1 MEAHL
6 ECLNNHGLF
15 NNSALLQKKGERK
28 MKRSTLLL
36 AFAAVTLLVLTA
48 TPGPAAEPQFKW
60 KAEAL
65 WGPQETPYKMFEKL
79 LQNIKVMTDGR
90 LEITPFPAGSIVTVS
105 DALDAVRNN
114 VMQAMWMGPI
124 YFSGK
129 NPAFAAIGELSM
141 AWEDPGELDTFMQK
155 GGGMELLRELYK
167 PFGVYSVGSIIYG
180 MESYPSKKPL
190 RKVEDFKGLKIRVPQ
205 GMEAEIL
212 TRIGAAVIVLPG
224 TEVYSALDKGV
235 IEATNWGTPSM
246 NDKLGYHKIAPY
258 FTYPGWHSMPVGD
271 FSVREAEWNKLP
283 ADIKLILETSIRRFT
298 WDLTQQTLMEDL
310 EVVRQAKSKG
320 ATPIAW
326 SSEEKYKMRVQSRK
340 VWDDWKKKNPQT
352 RKVID
357 AQEAFLKL
365 LGRIE

>member
-1 MEAHL
+1 MKNRTVVL
-6 ECLNNHGLF
+6 CLIAAF
-15 NNSALLQKKGERK
+15 ALLWSASG
-28 MKRSTLLL
+28 
-36 AFAAVTLLVLTA
+36 A
-48 TPGPAAEPQFKW
+48 TGADPQWKW
-60 KAEAL
+60 KAQAL
-65 WGPQETPYKMFEKL
+65 WGPAETPYKMFEQM
-79 LQNIKVMTDGR
+79 LQNVKVMTGGR
-90 LEITPFPAGSIVTVS
+90 LEITAFPAGSIVPVPES
-105 DALDAVRNN
+105 LDAVKNN

-141 AWEDPGELDTFMQK
+141 AWEDPLDLDAFMYK

-167 PFGVYSVGSIIYG
+167 PFGVYSVGSLIYG

-190 RKVEDFKGLKIRVPQ
+190 RKVDDFKGLKIRVPQ

-212 TRIGAAVIVLPG
+212 TRIGASVIVLPG

-235 IEATNWGTPSM
+235 IDATNWGTPSM

-258 FTYPGWHSMPVGD
+258 FTYPGWHSLPMGD

-283 ADIKLILETSIRRFT
+283 ADVKLIVETAVRRFT
-298 WDLTQQTLMEDL
+298 WDLVHQFLVDDL
-310 EVVRQAKSKG
+310 EVARQAKSKG

-326 SSEEKYKMRVQSRK
+326 SAEEKYKMRVESRK
-340 VWDDWKKKNPQT
+340 IWEEWKKKSAQT
-352 RKVID
+352 RKVIE
-357 AQEAFLKL
+357 AQEAFLRS

>member
-1 MEAHL
+1 
-6 ECLNNHGLF
+6 
-15 NNSALLQKKGERK
+15 

>member
-1 MEAHL
+1 M
-6 ECLNNHGLF
+6 
-15 NNSALLQKKGERK
+15 
-28 MKRSTLLL
+28 
-36 AFAAVTLLVLTA
+36 
-48 TPGPAAEPQFKW
+48 
-60 KAEAL
+60 
-65 WGPQETPYKMFEKL
+65 
-79 LQNIKVMTDGR
+79 LQNVKVMTGGR
-90 LEITPFPAGSIVTVS
+90 LEITAFPAGSIVPVPES
-105 DALDAVRNN
+105 LDAVRNN

-141 AWEDPGELDTFMQK
+141 AWEDPLDLDAFMYK

-167 PFGVYSVGSIIYG
+167 PFGVYSVGSLIYG

-212 TRIGAAVIVLPG
+212 TRIGASVIVLPG

-235 IEATNWGTPSM
+235 IDATNWGTPSM

-258 FTYPGWHSMPVGD
+258 FTYPGWHSLPMGD

-283 ADIKLILETSIRRFT
+283 ADVKLILETAVRRLT
-298 WDLTQQTLMEDL
+298 WDLVHQFLVDDH
-310 EVVRQAKSKG
+310 EVARQAKSKG

-326 SSEEKYKMRVQSRK
+326 SAEEKYKMRVESRK
-340 VWDDWKKKNPQT
+340 IWEEWKKKSAQT
-352 RKVID
+352 RKVIE
-357 AQEAFLKL
+357 AQEAFLRS

>member
-1 MEAHL
+1 MRTRKL
-6 ECLNNHGLF
+6 VVCLIAAL
-15 NNSALLQKKGERK
+15 ALLW
-28 MKRSTLLL
+28 S
-36 AFAAVTLLVLTA
+36 APAVMGA
-48 TPGPAAEPQFKW
+48 DAQWKW
-60 KAEAL
+60 KAQAL
-65 WGPQETPYKMFEKL
+65 WGPAETPYKMFEQM
-79 LQNIKVMTDGR
+79 LQNVKTMTGGR
-90 LEITPFPAGSIVTVS
+90 LEIAPFSAGSIVPVTES
-105 DALDAVRNN
+105 LDAVRNN

-141 AWEDPGELDTFMQK
+141 AWEDPSELDAFMYK

-167 PFGVYSVGSIIYG
+167 PFGAYSVGSIIYG

-212 TRIGAAVIVLPG
+212 TRIGASVIVLPG

-235 IEATNWGTPSM
+235 IDATNWGTPSM
-246 NDKLGYHKIAPY
+246 NDRLGYHKIAPY

-283 ADIKLILETSIRRFT
+283 ADIKLILETAVRRFN
-298 WDLTQQTLMEDL
+298 WDLIHQTLIEDL

-320 ATPIAW
+320 ATPVAW
-326 SSEEKYKMRVQSRK
+326 SSEEKYKMRNESRK
-340 VWDDWKKKNPQT
+340 VWEEWKKKNAQT
-352 RKVID
+352 KKIID

>member
-1 MEAHL
+1 
-6 ECLNNHGLF
+6 
-15 NNSALLQKKGERK
+15 
-28 MKRSTLLL
+28 MKRSTLLM

-48 TPGPAAEPQFKW
+48 TPGPAADPQFKW

-155 GGGMELLRELYK
+155 GGGIGNSSGNCISPSGFTQWVRSSTAWNRILR
-167 PFGVYSVGSIIYG
+167 
-180 MESYPSKKPL
+180 KKPL

>member
-1 MEAHL
+1 MKSRKI
-6 ECLNNHGLF
+6 CVGLIAVF
-15 NNSALLQKKGERK
+15 VFAFSAA
-28 MKRSTLLL
+28 L
-36 AFAAVTLLVLTA
+36 AT
-48 TPGPAAEPQFKW
+48 GAEPLWKW

-65 WGPQETPYKMFEKL
+65 WGPAETPYKMFEQM
-79 LQNIKVMTDGR
+79 LQNIKVMTGGR
-90 LEITPFPAGSIVTVS
+90 LEITPFPAGSIVPVTEC
-105 DALDAVRNN
+105 LDAVRNN

-141 AWEDPGELDTFMQK
+141 AWEDPGELDAFMYK

-212 TRIGAAVIVLPG
+212 TRIGASVIVLPG

-235 IEATNWGTPSM
+235 IDATNWGTPSM

-258 FTYPGWHSMPVGD
+258 FTYPGWHSMPAGD

-283 ADIKLILETSIRRFT
+283 ADVKLILETAVRRFN
-298 WDLTQQTLMEDL
+298 WDLIHQTLAEDL
-310 EVVRQAKSKG
+310 EVVRLAKSKG

-326 SSEEKYKMRVQSRK
+326 SSEEKYKMRTESRK
-340 VWDDWKKKNPQT
+340 VWEEWKKKNPQT
-352 RKVID
+352 RKVIE

-365 LGRIE
+365 LGKIE

>member
-1 MEAHL
+1 MKNRKIVV
-6 ECLNNHGLF
+6 CLIAAF
-15 NNSALLQKKGERK
+15 ALLWSANGVMGADAQW
-28 MKRSTLLL
+28 
-36 AFAAVTLLVLTA
+36 
-48 TPGPAAEPQFKW
+48 KW
-60 KAEAL
+60 KAQAL
-65 WGPQETPYKMFEKL
+65 WGPAETPYKMFEQM
-79 LQNIKVMTDGR
+79 LQNVKTMTAGR
-90 LEITPFPAGSIVTVS
+90 LEITPFPAGSIVPVTES
-105 DALDAVRNN
+105 LDAVRNN

-141 AWEDPGELDTFMQK
+141 AWEDPSELDAFMYK
-155 GGGMELLRELYK
+155 GGGMELLQELYK
-167 PFGVYSVGSIIYG
+167 PFGAHSVGSIIYG

-212 TRIGAAVIVLPG
+212 TRIGASVIVLPG

-235 IEATNWGTPSM
+235 IDATNWGTPSM
-246 NDKLGYHKIAPY
+246 NDRLGYHKIAPY

-283 ADIKLILETSIRRFT
+283 ADIKLILETAVRRFN
-298 WDLTQQTLMEDL
+298 WDLIHQTLIEDL

-320 ATPIAW
+320 ATPVAW
-326 SSEEKYKMRVQSRK
+326 SSDEKYKMRNESRK
-340 VWDDWKKKNPQT
+340 VWDEWKKKNAQT
-352 RKVID
+352 KKVIE

>member
-1 MEAHL
+1 
-6 ECLNNHGLF
+6 
-15 NNSALLQKKGERK
+15 
-28 MKRSTLLL
+28 MKRSTILVALL
-36 AFAAVTLLVLTA
+36 AVVFLVLTVIPA
-48 TPGPAAEPQFKW
+48 PAADPQFKW
-60 KAEAL
+60 KAQTL
-65 WGPQETPYKMFEKL
+65 WGAQETPHKMFEQL
-79 LQNIKVMTDGR
+79 AQSLKVMTGGR
-90 LEITPFPAGSIVTVS
+90 LEITPFPAGSIVTVADS
-105 DALDAVRNN
+105 LDAVRNN

-141 AWEDPGELDTFMQK
+141 AWEDPGELDAFMYK
-155 GGGMELLRELYK
+155 GGGMELLRDLYK
-167 PFGVYSVGSIIYG
+167 PFGVYSAGSIIYG

-212 TRIGAAVIVLPG
+212 TRIGASVIVLPG

-235 IEATNWGTPSM
+235 IDATNWGTPSM

-271 FSVREAEWNKLP
+271 FSVREAEWDKLP
-283 ADIKLILETSIRRFT
+283 ADMKLMIETSIRRFN
-298 WDLTQQTLMEDL
+298 WDLIQQTLIEDL
-310 EVVRQAKSKG
+310 EVVRLAKSKG

-326 SSEEKYKMRVQSRK
+326 SSEEKYKMRVESRK
-340 VWDDWKKKNPQT
+340 VWEDWKKKNPQT
-352 RKVID
+352 RKIIE
-357 AQEAFLKL
+357 AQEAFLRL

>member
-1 MEAHL
+1 
-6 ECLNNHGLF
+6 
-15 NNSALLQKKGERK
+15 
-28 MKRSTLLL
+28 MKRNIILMGFFVV
-36 AFAAVTLLVLTA
+36 ALLVLTV
-48 TPGPAAEPQFKW
+48 TPGPAAEAQFKW
-60 KAEAL
+60 KAQTL
-65 WGPQETPYKMFEKL
+65 WSAQETPHKMFEKL
-79 LQNIKVMTDGR
+79 AQNLKVMTGGR
-90 LEITPFPAGSIVTVS
+90 LEITPFPAGSIVTVTDS
-105 DALDAVRNN
+105 LDAVRNN

-141 AWEDPGELDTFMQK
+141 AWEDPSELDAFMYK

-167 PFGVYSVGSIIYG
+167 QFGVYSVGSIIYG

-190 RKVEDFKGLKIRVPQ
+190 RKLEDFKGLKIRVPQ

-212 TRIGAAVIVLPG
+212 TRIGASVIILPG

-235 IEATNWGTPSM
+235 IDATNWGTPSM

-283 ADIKLILETSIRRFT
+283 ADMKVMLETAIRRFN
-298 WDLTQQTLMEDL
+298 WDLIHQTLIEDL

-326 SSEEKYKMRVQSRK
+326 SSEEKYKMRVESQK
-340 VWDDWKKKNPQT
+340 VWEEWKKKNPQT
-352 RKVID
+352 RKVIET
-357 AQEAFLKL
+357 QEAFLRL
-365 LGRIE
+365 LGRIQ

>member
-1 MEAHL
+1 MKNWKVVL
-6 ECLNNHGLF
+6 CLIAAF
-15 NNSALLQKKGERK
+15 ALLSSASGA
-28 MKRSTLLL
+28 MG
-36 AFAAVTLLVLTA
+36 AD
-48 TPGPAAEPQFKW
+48 PQWKW
-60 KAEAL
+60 KAQAL
-65 WGPQETPYKMFEKL
+65 WGPAETPYKMFEQM
-79 LQNIKVMTDGR
+79 LQNVKVMTGGR
-90 LEITPFPAGSIVTVS
+90 LEITAFPAGSIVPVPES
-105 DALDAVRNN
+105 LEAVRNN

-141 AWEDPGELDTFMQK
+141 AWEDPLDLDAFMYK

-167 PFGVYSVGSIIYG
+167 PFGVYSVGSLIYG

-212 TRIGAAVIVLPG
+212 TRIGASVIVLPG

-235 IEATNWGTPSM
+235 IDATNWGTPSM

-258 FTYPGWHSMPVGD
+258 FTYPGWHSLPMGD

-283 ADIKLILETSIRRFT
+283 ADVKLILETAIRRFT
-298 WDLTQQTLMEDL
+298 WDLVHQFLVDDL
-310 EVVRQAKSKG
+310 EVARQAKSKG

-326 SSEEKYKMRVQSRK
+326 STEEKYKMRVESRK
-340 VWDDWKKKNPQT
+340 VWEEWKKKSAGT
-352 RKVID
+352 RKVIE
-357 AQEAFLKL
+357 AQEAFLRS